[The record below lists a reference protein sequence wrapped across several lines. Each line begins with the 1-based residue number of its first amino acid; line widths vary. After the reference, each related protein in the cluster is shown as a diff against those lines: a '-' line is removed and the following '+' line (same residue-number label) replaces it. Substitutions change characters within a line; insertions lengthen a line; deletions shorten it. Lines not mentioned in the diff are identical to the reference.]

1 MIDRA
6 TTWPEFAIANDA
18 TAITNAILF
27 DKEWLCRYPR
37 PTIVIHDNGGEFIG
51 REFQEML
58 ASYGIA
64 YRPTSMKNPQANALI
79 ERTHL
84 TMGDKLRT
92 TIFENEDWK
101 SDLYQELQATAW
113 AIRSTMNS
121 TSKHSPSHLALGRDM
136 ISRQRSK
143 LIGNRSNLI
152 NENWLLKVTQGKI

>member
-1 MIDRA
+1 
-6 TTWPEFAIANDA
+6 
-18 TAITNAILF
+18 
-27 DKEWLCRYPR
+27 
-37 PTIVIHDNGGEFIG
+37 
-51 REFQEML
+51 ML
-58 ASYGIA
+58 ASDGMG
-64 YRPTSMKNPQANALI
+64 YRATSMKNPQANALI

-136 ISRQRSK
+136 IFQT
-143 LIGNRSNLI
+143 
-152 NENWLLKVTQGKI
+152 KVKVN